1 MPTATAIVWETYPQC
16 PINNTLVVRDALTT
30 LTNVSYL
37 FLPLSIICISFD
49 LTSNSTHP
57 YNPTNYS

>member
-1 MPTATAIVWETYPQC
+1 MPTATDIVWETYPQC
-16 PINNTLVVRDALTT
+16 PINNTLVVRDALTA

-49 LTSNSTHP
+49 LTSHSTHL